1 MSQNNFITYGQ
12 NGISPRVGIYLP
24 PKMLANAQPWLI
36 LDKVGGALKTPL
48 PKNKGDTIKWRRA
61 VPFDVTTN
69 TLVEGVTPNP
79 QNFQFEDVT
88 DNIDEYGSYSVIS
101 DKVQDLHEDPV
112 LDKIAEEMGKQ
123 IASTK
128 ELISWQTV
136 RGGTQVIYSGTATSR
151 GTVED
156 VIQIEQ
162 VRAAVA
168 TLKGNHAD
176 MITSRI
182 NASTGY
188 STEPVGASYVGVGNS
203 DQQYDFE
210 DLDGFVPV
218 EKYGQFKPLSDYEL
232 GKVRDVRIVL
242 SPQEEPFYGAGSAT
256 TTGVLSRDGANVDVY
271 PFIIMGKEFWGTT
284 DLSGAG
290 SVGVHVEPP
299 GKMTKDDP
307 LGQRGFA
314 AWKFWFCATRLN
326 ERWGVRIEAAATDW
340 AA

>member
-12 NGISPRVGIYLP
+12 QGISPRVGIYLP

-36 LDKVGGALKTPL
+36 LEKLGPLKTPL
-48 PKNKGDTIKWRRA
+48 PKNKGDTIKWRRS

-79 QNFQFEDVT
+79 QNFRFEDVS
-88 DNIDEYGSYSVIS
+88 DAVDEYGSYSVIT
-101 DKVQDLHEDPV
+101 DKISDLHEDPV

-136 RGGTQVIYSGTATSR
+136 RGGTQVVYSGTATSR
-151 GTVED
+151 ATVED
-156 VIQIEQ
+156 VIGINQI
-162 VRAAVA
+162 RAAV
-168 TLKGNHAD
+168 TVLKGNHGE

-188 STEPVGASYVGVGNS
+188 STEPVGASYVLAGHT

-218 EKYGQFKPLSDYEL
+218 EKYGQFKPICDYEI
-232 GKVRDVRIVL
+232 GKVKDVRIVL
-242 SPQEEPFYGAGSAT
+242 SPQSEPFYGAGSAT
-256 TTGVLSRDGANVDVY
+256 TTGVLSRDGAAVDVY
-271 PFIIMGKEFWGTT
+271 ASIVMAKEFWGTT
-284 DLSGAG
+284 ELSGTS
-290 SVGVHVEPP
+290 SVNVHVEAP

-326 ERWGVRIEAAATDW
+326 ERWGVRIEAAASDW
-340 AA
+340 A